1 MKKESS
7 FKDYKKHLKELKK
20 KGIVK
25 IKRMKQNIGKKLLHT
40 FVRLK
45 LKSLQKV
52 DQVQMHEQVY
62 VPLQM
67 FHL

>member
-25 IKRMKQNIGKKLLHT
+25 IKRMKQNIGKKIASYLCA
-40 FVRLK
+40 
-45 LKSLQKV
+45 S
-52 DQVQMHEQVY
+52 
-62 VPLQM
+62 
-67 FHL
+67 